1 MTTPLLPLHPFARHP
16 HTGQPIRALYI
27 DKSGR
32 ARYPIMGAGPEEDA
46 AAEKVAADAAAEEA
60 VTAAATAKADADTAA
75 AREAEEAAKD
85 NGFPK
90 DTPRAQ
96 MKPSEQTAYD
106 AFHGRKHEQRATEYR
121 EAAGGKTAAELKAD
135 MAELATLR
143 TSQLTDGEKA
153 VATAKAEGRREAS
166 LAVAPQMFDVALA
179 HVDEDRRKVL
189 IDSIDLSKV
198 IKEDG
203 TVDTAKVKIIAEN
216 LAPADKEPGRQHDY
230 GAGRRESVTKSGVAA
245 GSDMFAASRS
255 KSSTTTQ

>member
-16 HTGQPIRALYI
+16 HPGQPIRAVYL

-60 VTAAATAKADADTAA
+60 VTAAAKADADTAA
-75 AREAEEAAKD
+75 ANEAAKD

-245 GSDMFAASRS
+245 GSDMYAASRS